1 MHTMHR
7 LGLTPPTPFLQNTVK
22 DSPGRG
28 WGTHRPATVLSHIV
42 GSLCLL
48 FPPSRRGKCC
58 SFFSFCVFGV
68 WSSVFCRFFC
78 RSSRLRVVFLK
89 KFSGANFCFRVLVL
103 VLCFLVG
110 FCLCFCFIFWRFAPE
125 TVWKNSI
132 DVRSGF
138 FWVRSLFLWF
148 FRRRRR
154 RFEFLFLLFSFSRDK
169 VQVVTGHPR
178 TRTCFLVL
186 SLFCVPPL
194 LSVPPVLAVRPAS
207 WRFSGVPF
215 WAPGVFGILL
225 GLSEAFSWD
234 ARRQGSSCVALV
246 LFFFS
251 PFVLRPHLF

>member
-1 MHTMHR
+1 MR
-7 LGLTPPTPFLQNTVK
+7 FFP
-22 DSPGRG
+22 
-28 WGTHRPATVLSHIV
+28 
-42 GSLCLL
+42 LL
-48 FPPSRRGKCC
+48 EGGNAARFFHFVFSVSGPV
-58 SFFSFCVFGV
+58 SFAI
-68 WSSVFCRFFC
+68 FC
-78 RSSRLRVVFLK
+78 RSSLLRVVFLG
-89 KFSGANFCFRVLVL
+89 KFSGANFRFWVVVL

-110 FCLCFCFIFWRFAPE
+110 FCYCFRFIFWRFAPE

-154 RFEFLFLLFSFSRDK
+154 RFRFLFLLFSFSRDK

-186 SLFCVPPL
+186 FLFCVPPL